1 MVCTSALPDEL
12 MEKFNTLWEHN
23 IATVC
28 QQFYHLYPNNYTDVT
43 LKWAPGMKNDFQ
55 NEGRFIFNEFL

>member
-1 MVCTSALPDEL
+1 MVCTLALPDVL

-43 LKWAPGMKNDFQ
+43 LK
-55 NEGRFIFNEFL
+55 